1 MKILV
6 VDDNKVERRLIAISL
21 KKYDYEIFEAEDGYG
36 ALDCLKNED
45 ISIVISD
52 WMMPEMDGI
61 ELCQQV
67 RKENRRDGYVYIIMV
82 TSRSEK
88 KDLMA
93 GFEAGVDAY
102 LYKPID
108 VNVLDMQIKVGI
120 RIIDLEQ
127 ALIREK
133 EKVAQYAQ
141 KMESLARERAEQLIH
156 ADRMASL
163 GVMSAGIAHE
173 INNPATFISGNIQ
186 TFEKFW
192 TMIRRV
198 LKPFLD
204 QPLFSADEAGRVN
217 NGSDQTISQNT
228 GQKSLN
234 ISNLKCL
241 DAVDRE
247 RLQFIMDEM
256 PHLLQGVREGTQ
268 RIQRIVK
275 GLKSYARQENP
286 SFETADIHPVI
297 ESALM
302 LCHPLLK
309 HRVEV
314 VKKYEEKLPKVPC
327 DRQQIEQVLVNLV
340 SNAAYAMKGKKEATL
355 LIETWFTA
363 PHLMIAVEDI
373 GMGLSKETLDK
384 IWNPFYTTKPV
395 GEGTGLGM
403 SISHGIVKKH
413 GGSLTAENGSLG
425 GARFTMALPID
436 KNEQ

>member
-36 ALDCLKNED
+36 ALDCLKNQD
-45 ISIVISD
+45 ISIIISD

-61 ELCQQV
+61 ELCQRV
-67 RKENRRDGYVYIIMV
+67 RKQNRREGYVYIIMV

-93 GFEAGVDAY
+93 GFKAGVDAY

-133 EKVAQYAQ
+133 EKVDLYAHEMETLAQ
-141 KMESLARERAEQLIH
+141 ERAEQLIH

-192 TMIRRV
+192 GIISRV

-204 QPLFSADEAGRVN
+204 HPRFLPGE
-217 NGSDQTISQNT
+217 
-228 GQKSLN
+228 
-234 ISNLKCL
+234 
-241 DAVDRE
+241 AVDRE
-247 RLQFIMDEM
+247 RLQFVMDEM
-256 PHLLQGVREGTQ
+256 PHMLRGIREGTQ
-268 RIQRIVK
+268 RIQRIVG
-275 GLKSYARQENP
+275 GLKSYARQDNP
-286 SFETADIHPVI
+286 SLDEVDLHPVI

-302 LCHPLLK
+302 LCHHLLK
-309 HRVEV
+309 HHIDV
-314 VKKYEEKLPKVPC
+314 VKQYSESLPRIRC
-327 DRQQIEQVLVNLV
+327 DRHQIEQVLVNLI
-340 SNAAYAMKGKKEATL
+340 SNAAYSMKGRNKGRIR
-355 LIETWFTA
+355 IETQFDTT
-363 PHLMIAVEDI
+363 HLWVAVEDTGI
-373 GMGLSKETLDK
+373 GLDEETLDK

-413 GGSLTAENGSLG
+413 GGSLTAENGPLG
-425 GARFTMALPID
+425 GARFTMALPIYQ
-436 KNEQ
+436 NEP